1 MKQRLMNIAIILVV
15 SVSLVG
21 TLSVVGVLQSTDR
34 VSSSGIIVQSLPAP
48 PLPPPP
54 EPTIDIGVYSN
65 YQCTQSLSNIEWGDL
80 QVGGSVNRMIWIKN
94 VGDSDVYLGLTT
106 ENWTPSGVAQF
117 IDLSWDYDGSI
128 LNSGATEQIILT
140 LSVDP
145 TISGINEF
153 YFDIVF
159 VASVQ

>member
-1 MKQRLMNIAIILVV
+1 MQKRLTNIAIILVV

-21 TLSVVGVLQSTDR
+21 TLSVVGVLQSTNR

-153 YFDIVF
+153 YFDVVF

>member
-34 VSSSGIIVQSLPAP
+34 VSSSGIIVHTIPAP

-65 YQCTQSLSNIEWGDL
+65 YQCTQSLSNIEWGDI

-106 ENWTPSGVAQF
+106 ENWTPSGVEQF
-117 IDLSWDYDGSI
+117 IDLRWDYDGSI
-128 LNSGATEQIILT
+128 LNSGAIKQIILT
-140 LSVDP
+140 LNVSP

-153 YFDIVF
+153 YFDVVF